1 MTVPGA
7 TGPAPAGACAPPLAQ
22 QRQFARGA
30 ASVARAR
37 DFAAGALTG
46 TPGAGLAPDVRV
58 CASEL
63 ATNAVRYGPAGR
75 DFLVRVLT
83 RGDTVRLEV
92 HDAGEGA
99 PRVRTPDATEERGRG
114 LLVVSALADE
124 WGVSGRAG
132 PGKVVW
138 ASFKVPRAA
147 PRTAVSST

>member
-1 MTVPGA
+1 MTGPGVTA
-7 TGPAPAGACAPPLAQ
+7 PAPAGAAGVCAPPLAQ

-37 DFAAGALTG
+37 DFAASVLTG

-63 ATNAVRYGPAGR
+63 ATNAVQYGPAGR

-92 HDAGEGA
+92 HDAGERA
-99 PRVRTPDATEERGRG
+99 PCARTPADSDEHGRG
-114 LLVVSALADE
+114 LLVVAALADD
-124 WGVSGRAG
+124 WGVSDRSG

-138 ASFKVPRAA
+138 ASFSIRHPAA
-147 PRTAVSST
+147 AR